1 MKRTLVLFVQTSSV
15 GSCGKEILGAIHSCW
30 SQVQPR
36 LWPQRSRLMDL
47 CVDLCVDL
55 CAELLLFLKMKHVE
69 VTVEV
74 IASVQLL

>member
-1 MKRTLVLFVQTSSV
+1 
-15 GSCGKEILGAIHSCW
+15 
-30 SQVQPR
+30 
-36 LWPQRSRLMDL
+36 MDL